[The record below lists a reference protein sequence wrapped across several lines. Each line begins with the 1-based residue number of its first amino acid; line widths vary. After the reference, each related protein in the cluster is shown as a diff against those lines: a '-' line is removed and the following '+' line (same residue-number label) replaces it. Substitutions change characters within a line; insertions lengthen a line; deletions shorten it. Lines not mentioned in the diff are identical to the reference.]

1 MSGYQHQQQQQPGV
15 APYGNQMSKD
25 AQMWYPQHGYG
36 NVDSGINTATQ
47 SMHGDEE
54 NLLANLE
61 EFNQH
66 EMDMNE
72 QFKSSRRYA

>member
-1 MSGYQHQQQQQPGV
+1 MSGYQQHTGV

-25 AQMWYPQHGYG
+25 AQMWYPQHTYG
-36 NVDSGINTATQ
+36 NVDSGINSEYPTAPP
-47 SMHGDEE
+47 SLHGDEE